1 MTELIADLE
10 LAWRRMW
17 ASPGTATAILPLLVL
32 GIALNAIALNV
43 VEDLRMAMRGGG
55 ESQVTCVARS
65 EARAIRTVVVLAL
78 KKIGGG
84 QREWCSTRQMVI
96 DRRTDVAQGSAGIGC
111 GIRRAS
117 RAASRD

>member
-43 VEDLRMAMRGGG
+43 VEDLRLAMRGGG
-55 ESQVTCVARS
+55 ESQMTCVARS
-65 EARAIRTVVVLAL
+65 EVRAIRTVVVLTL
-78 KKIGGG
+78 NKIGEG
-84 QREWCSTRQMVI
+84 QREWCSAKQMAMN
-96 DRRTDVAQGSAGIGC
+96 RRTDMAQGSAGMGC
-111 GIRRAS
+111 GMARVS